1 MKRVLIALTA
11 LCTVAGSATAF
22 ADKDASE
29 GKDNFFKR
37 AATVFAHDAKTGGK
51 QAGKAFKELGQ
62 DIGHGS
68 KKAAKDIGQG
78 MKESAQRT
86 SKAAKELAK

>member
-1 MKRVLIALTA
+1 MKRVLIAFTA
-11 LCTVAGSATAF
+11 LCTLAASGTAL
-22 ADKDASE
+22 ADKDAPE

-51 QAGKAFKELGQ
+51 QAGKAFKQLGQ

-78 MKESAQRT
+78 VKESAQRT
-86 SKAAKELAK
+86 GKAIREAGK

>member
-1 MKRVLIALTA
+1 MKRVLIGFTA
-11 LCTVAGSATAF
+11 LCALAASGSALS
-22 ADKDASE
+22 DKDAPE

-37 AATVFAHDAKTGGK
+37 AGKVFAQDAKTGGK
-51 QAGKAFKELGQ
+51 QAGQAFKQLGQ

-86 SKAAKELAK
+86 GKAAKELSK